1 LIGDST
7 AKVES
12 GSVLVAR
19 AGETMDE
26 IVQAVRRVTDIM
38 GEISAAS
45 DEQSQGIE
53 QVSRAVG
60 QMDEVTQQNAA
71 LVEQAA
77 AAAASLEEQT
87 RKLKDVVSHW
97 QVSSDA
103 PSSDPRARLEP
114 RVVARPH
121 ANSAIKVAARP
132 NVAAN
137 RAVNKLIATPASA
150 ASANASAPATPV
162 AKAPATKLA
171 VAASGDWETF

>member
-1 LIGDST
+1 
-7 AKVES
+7 
-12 GSVLVAR
+12 
-19 AGETMDE
+19 
-26 IVQAVRRVTDIM
+26 VQRVTDIM
-38 GEISAAS
+38 GEIAAAS
-45 DEQSQGIE
+45 EEQSSGIE
-53 QVSRAVG
+53 QVARAVT

-97 QVSSDA
+97 QVSSDT
-103 PSSDPRARLEP
+103 SSRDPRARLEP
-114 RVVARPH
+114 KVVTRTH
-121 ANSAIKVAARP
+121 ASPAIKVATRP

-137 RAVNKLIATPASA
+137 RAVNKLIASPVPA
-150 ASANASAPATPV
+150 ASAPATPV

>member
-1 LIGDST
+1 
-7 AKVES
+7 
-12 GSVLVAR
+12 
-19 AGETMDE
+19 
-26 IVQAVRRVTDIM
+26 
-38 GEISAAS
+38 
-45 DEQSQGIE
+45 
-53 QVSRAVG
+53 
-60 QMDEVTQQNAA
+60 MDEVTQQNAA

-114 RVVARPH
+114 RVVARTH
-121 ANSAIKVAARP
+121 ASPAIKVAARP

-137 RAVNKLIATPASA
+137 RAVNKLIASPAPA
-150 ASANASAPATPV
+150 ASASASAPAAAVKPV